1 MAGWTINTKDS
12 EGGMTPKEQEQLNEA
27 IAQIREKEKQP
38 LRVWQ
43 RLVNWLVGKLL
54 GNPFK

>member
-1 MAGWTINTKDS
+1 
-12 EGGMTPKEQEQLNEA
+12 MTPKEQEQLNEA

-43 RLVNWLVGKLL
+43 IVVNWIVGKLL